1 MIYTGGMARAAMGGY
16 IRPERVEN
24 NRSTDIID
32 TLDPARKTDNTFA
45 GILADAIGQEPESW
59 QEQASTRQTG
69 VEQTVFTLS
78 DQTYSSAN
86 TAEQTGMDF
95 TSIIANALME
105 ESRMMSVTA
114 GANLSNMGAGAGSL
128 QSQGIEQAILAAAS
142 TGEVSDA
149 QIALML
155 LCIMMQGNEGG
166 DFSMIMQMMATMLGQ
181 IEGDKDG
188 LRSNVMS
195 SGYSPFILDTIDR
208 EVFRTK
214 VPDASGTGEVFLP
227 LEIWKPAVPA
237 IVNVEG
243 QRDPARY
250 RAVIDQFNVETAGRY
265 TPFRDGY
272 TYCNIFMWD
281 VTAAMGAEIPHY
293 IDPATGEPKYYPDIK
308 GTRELG
314 AIAIDAWLREHG
326 PSYGWREVDAETAQ
340 RYANEGKPA
349 VTTAGEIGHVQ
360 VVCPSEDGGFDPVR
374 GVTVAQAGSKVFNY
388 THITSIY
395 GTNGLKNVRYFVHE

>member
-1 MIYTGGMARAAMGGY
+1 MTYTGGMVNASAGRY
-16 IRPERVEN
+16 IRPERIEN
-24 NRSTDIID
+24 NRTTGIID
-32 TLDPARKTDNTFA
+32 SADKPQKADDAFA
-45 GILADAIGQEPESW
+45 SILANAIQEPAEHTG
-59 QEQASTRQTG
+59 QAYQQAAAG
-69 VEQTVFTLS
+69 QTVFTVA
-78 DQTYSSAN
+78 DVPQSAADAAAKSN
-86 TAEQTGMDF
+86 LDFASVIAEAM
-95 TSIIANALME
+95 ME

-114 GANLSNMGAGAGSL
+114 GANLSGMDAGYGSF
-128 QSQGIEQAILAAAS
+128 QTQGIEQAILAAAS

-208 EVFRTK
+208 EVFNTK
-214 VPDASGTGEVFLP
+214 IPDVSGTGEVFLP

-237 IVNVEG
+237 IVNLEG
-243 QRDPARY
+243 DRDPARY
-250 RAVIDQFNVETAGRY
+250 RAVIDQFNVETASRY

-293 IDPATGEPKYYPDIK
+293 TDPETGEPRYYPDIR

-326 PSYGWREVDAETAQ
+326 PAYGWREVDAETAQ
-340 RYANEGKPA
+340 FYANSGRPA

-360 VVCPSEDGGFDPVR
+360 VVCPSEDGGYDSVR

-388 THITSIY
+388 THITNIY
-395 GTNGLKNVRYFVHE
+395 GSNGLKNVRYFVHE